1 MGLQRVGLLCGTL
14 GLAVVL
20 LTAVLFG
27 PAAGGTE
34 VHCPDHEPSYALEG
48 VDLDSLT
55 VSYTDGCNTFSLQ
68 PLITGGV
75 GLIGIGVLLG
85 LLGVGRAT
93 VNAP

>member
-1 MGLQRVGLLCGTL
+1 MGLQRVCLLCGTL
-14 GLAVVL
+14 GLAMVV

-27 PAAGGTE
+27 PAAGSTDAA
-34 VHCPDHEPSYALEG
+34 CPDHEPSYALEG
-48 VDLDSLT
+48 IDVDSLT
-55 VSYTDGCNTFSLQ
+55 VSYTDGCNEFTLQ
-68 PLITGGV
+68 PLITGGI

>member
-27 PAAGGTE
+27 PAAGGTD
-34 VHCPDHEPSYALEG
+34 VACPDHEPRYALEG
-48 VDLDSLT
+48 VDTDSLT
-55 VSYTDGCNTFSLQ
+55 VSYTDGCNSFSLQ

-75 GLIGIGVLLG
+75 GLTALGVAIGLV
-85 LLGVGRAT
+85 GVGRAT
-93 VNAP
+93 VNTP

>member
-1 MGLQRVGLLCGTL
+1 MGLQRVGVLCVTL
-14 GLAVVL
+14 GLAVVM

-27 PAAGGTE
+27 PAAGGTD
-34 VHCPDHEPSYALEG
+34 VGCPDHDPSYALAG
-48 VDLDSLT
+48 VDVGSLA
-55 VSYTDGCNTFSLQ
+55 VSYTDGCNTFVLQ